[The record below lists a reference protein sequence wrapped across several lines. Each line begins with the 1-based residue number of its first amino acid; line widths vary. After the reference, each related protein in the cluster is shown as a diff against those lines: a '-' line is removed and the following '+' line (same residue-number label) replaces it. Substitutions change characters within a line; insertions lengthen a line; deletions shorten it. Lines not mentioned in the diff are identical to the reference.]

1 MAVPQGRSDASE
13 RGVRLRYVEL
23 VREARTTLADIFS
36 ILFKF

>member
-1 MAVPQGRSDASE
+1 MAVQQGRSDANE
-13 RGVRLRYVEL
+13 RGVPLRYVEL